1 MVNKFKIKTKK
12 VLSIILLST
21 MLVSNIGTSVSA
33 ISVSNNDLSTQTE
46 VNVANVSNVDV
57 QDSDLEDLAASPEQV
72 TISENET
79 EEEKEY
85 ETPEWNK
92 EYSIIQNTYVLTSEG
107 YLYKI
112 ISPSEI
118 ANPTN
123 FGDIPMYQVSQIKFD
138 KCYTGQTYSYLT
150 SGEDVYIITETNFPE
165 KLNGVAA
172 SDISYI
178 APSLNLLVLKNGTTY
193 NGKSTYLAYTT
204 NGFYQYLTH
213 KKVRYNSYGSNA
225 LTSDYFIATASDMKT
240 VNIKKAAAEEKYPKT
255 IVYTLNSETNV
266 ANILTEYKINDTN
279 KYTTIIKVIYTDG
292 SYKKFS
298 CDYIAYSSGNF

>member
-92 EYSIIQNTYVLTSEG
+92 EYSIIQNTYVLTSE
-107 YLYKI
+107 
-112 ISPSEI
+112 E
-118 ANPTN
+118 
-123 FGDIPMYQVSQIKFD
+123 
-138 KCYTGQTYSYLT
+138 
-150 SGEDVYIITETNFPE
+150 
-165 KLNGVAA
+165 
-172 SDISYI
+172 
-178 APSLNLLVLKNGTTY
+178 
-193 NGKSTYLAYTT
+193 
-204 NGFYQYLTH
+204 
-213 KKVRYNSYGSNA
+213 
-225 LTSDYFIATASDMKT
+225 
-240 VNIKKAAAEEKYPKT
+240 
-255 IVYTLNSETNV
+255 
-266 ANILTEYKINDTN
+266 
-279 KYTTIIKVIYTDG
+279 
-292 SYKKFS
+292 
-298 CDYIAYSSGNF
+298 

>member
-33 ISVSNNDLSTQTE
+33 MSVSNNDLSTQTE
-46 VNVANVSNVDV
+46 VNVANVSNVDA
-57 QDSDLEDLAASPEQV
+57 QDSDLDLAASPEQV

-123 FGDIPMYQVSQIKFD
+123 FGDIPMYQASQIKFD

-193 NGKSTYLAYTT
+193 NGKST
-204 NGFYQYLTH
+204 G
-213 KKVRYNSYGSNA
+213 
-225 LTSDYFIATASDMKT
+225 
-240 VNIKKAAAEEKYPKT
+240 
-255 IVYTLNSETNV
+255 
-266 ANILTEYKINDTN
+266 
-279 KYTTIIKVIYTDG
+279 
-292 SYKKFS
+292 
-298 CDYIAYSSGNF
+298 